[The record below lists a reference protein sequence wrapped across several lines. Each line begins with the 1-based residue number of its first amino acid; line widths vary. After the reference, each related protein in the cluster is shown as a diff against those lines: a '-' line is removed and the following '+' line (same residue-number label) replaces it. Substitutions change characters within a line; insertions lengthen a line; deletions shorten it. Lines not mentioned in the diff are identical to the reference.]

1 MRLGLGVLFILISHT
16 NQLEIRGDDSKNSLL
31 ITPYASINLYESA
44 HYLLYTFDVYAIQ
57 YIVSWYKNLNEVC
70 QNQSDILNPLR
81 NEIET
86 NMEWTLYN
94 PFILR
99 GENLYR
105 IKFDLQS
112 NILLEQNL
120 NWFNSDIGKYRCLA
134 LEKLTQNFIRLNRS
148 LNKLFKLNASA
159 ILEIMSLDI
168 LSIDVEQLLRNS
180 SSGSLDFIYPFD
192 FSKSFSERFF
202 QFTRFSFY
210 QNNYTVFLLFEIPS
224 YEPVFLN
231 RMHTIPIIINSN
243 PFLLKTSQEFV
254 ISNHNRHF
262 FYKNQTL
269 DSHCFWSGSQRYCFR
284 PSGNWSCELD
294 HMKSIYTNTKCL
306 KRLPRNNMITQI
318 MSDTYFTVFK
328 PLAVQVHCLN
338 SEFMIQIRTS
348 SKFINNWICSLN
360 TSFFNYNQQNQTQ
373 GLFISLNDDI
383 ALEQLNMHFVSAT
396 AYLDYISIWLMAF
409 VNVITLIIAFF
420 YCKHLIEEA
429 RLKERVTIR
438 LNGMFAPYVPST
450 HL

>member
-134 LEKLTQNFIRLNRS
+134 LEKLTQNFIKLNRS

-159 ILEIMSLDI
+159 IL
-168 LSIDVEQLLRNS
+168 
-180 SSGSLDFIYPFD
+180 
-192 FSKSFSERFF
+192 
-202 QFTRFSFY
+202 
-210 QNNYTVFLLFEIPS
+210 
-224 YEPVFLN
+224 
-231 RMHTIPIIINSN
+231 
-243 PFLLKTSQEFV
+243 
-254 ISNHNRHF
+254 
-262 FYKNQTL
+262 
-269 DSHCFWSGSQRYCFR
+269 
-284 PSGNWSCELD
+284 
-294 HMKSIYTNTKCL
+294 
-306 KRLPRNNMITQI
+306 
-318 MSDTYFTVFK
+318 
-328 PLAVQVHCLN
+328 
-338 SEFMIQIRTS
+338 
-348 SKFINNWICSLN
+348 
-360 TSFFNYNQQNQTQ
+360 
-373 GLFISLNDDI
+373 
-383 ALEQLNMHFVSAT
+383 
-396 AYLDYISIWLMAF
+396 
-409 VNVITLIIAFF
+409 
-420 YCKHLIEEA
+420 
-429 RLKERVTIR
+429 
-438 LNGMFAPYVPST
+438 
-450 HL
+450 